1 MKLAS
6 SLVFPGEAWL
16 SRLLPPTSRV
26 ELLAA
31 WLSLIA
37 PGRRSWSLVTSVST
51 LAESTVPGALPGTQE
66 RCRVGSGLGCCC
78 EEEGAGFS
86 SPTSLLGGSLSLAG
100 RLVTWSAFRSRPGAG
115 PAPSHRF
122 GSWSGRLFSV
132 VCLSL
137 PFLFR
142 SLASLLKRRQFPSFG
157 SFSSVCI
164 TFSFL
169 FYSLSLQHLACG
181 SVHLSVSFCI
191 SDWFFS
197 HTYSVRCGLKR
208 VGSVKVWFWSC
219 VLSVRQWDLQT

>member
-1 MKLAS
+1 M
-6 SLVFPGEAWL
+6 
-16 SRLLPPTSRV
+16 
-26 ELLAA
+26 
-31 WLSLIA
+31 
-37 PGRRSWSLVTSVST
+37 
-51 LAESTVPGALPGTQE
+51 
-66 RCRVGSGLGCCC
+66 GSGLGCCC

-86 SPTSLLGGSLSLAG
+86 SPTSLLGGCLSLAG
-100 RLVTWSAFRSRPGAG
+100 RLVTWSAFRSCLGAG

-142 SLASLLKRRQFPSFG
+142 SLVSLLKRCQLPSFG

-169 FYSLSLQHLACG
+169 FYSVSLQHSACG

-197 HTYSVRCGLKR
+197 HTCSVHCSLKH

-219 VLSVRQWDLQT
+219 VLSVRQWALQTCSEGPNVTFQVLRRGCVHVCCCSRSAVLEHRQEAARGCGRAQQHGLHGLEFHRNSDC